1 MQFSINPWL
10 FSGQFLDE
18 WVSELLVVSDSFAGL
33 TNATC
38 FFMSIEMEDEEVIKR
53 RLKLSLF
60 QVLQHK
66 SQFITKSLAYCL
78 VMFFNITPS

>member
-33 TNATC
+33 TNAIC
-38 FFMSIEMEDEEVIKR
+38 IFMSIEMEDEEVMKH
-53 RLKLSLF
+53 RLKLLLF
-60 QVLQHK
+60 QVLQHE
-66 SQFITKSLAYCL
+66 SQFINKIISVLFGDVL
-78 VMFFNITPS
+78 